1 MASVH
6 TPAASSGASTHTA
19 GTGAD
24 ADAAVSDRIVDSPT
38 MLEDVDNELR
48 VHHLSMDL
56 DGLLMAYFAELEALH
71 AARQQLHAVLAKVH
85 TPRRIYTHTH
95 SASHNIH
102 LGAATH
108 IFTGSHGICSGTL

>member
-19 GTGAD
+19 GTGGDAD

-85 TPRRIYTHTH
+85 TTNIHTH
-95 SASHNIH
+95 AQHDS
-102 LGAATH
+102 
-108 IFTGSHGICSGTL
+108 

>member
-6 TPAASSGASTHTA
+6 TPAASSASTRTA
-19 GTGAD
+19 GTGGD
-24 ADAAVSDRIVDSPT
+24 ADAVVSDRIVDSPT
-38 MLEDVDNELR
+38 MLADVDNELR

-85 TPRRIYTHTH
+85 TTNTHTH
-95 SASHNIH
+95 
-102 LGAATH
+102 TH
-108 IFTGSHGICSGTL
+108 AQHES